1 MKRSVGILS
10 ILILNG
16 FLLNISEA
24 ALAVTSQ
31 QCAGSG
37 QTPNGGAPPHRT
49 SCCPGF
55 VELRLDNEG
64 GRGACAKVA
73 CDSKAYGRY
82 NDELDYRINVLYTE
96 TQIQVLKISKNNKV
110 EVLILDK
117 ELYKQKEKYSAQL
130 QIVGQSTEENSI
142 KDPCKSYLTEG
153 ANKLTIGLHKNKTMI
168 DLTQGNSKSCF
179 PGFAAQCSS
188 EPSYFECS
196 DPGFTKVVMH
206 PTCVNDTLYKEAS
219 TKQGSS
225 KQ

>member
-24 ALAVTSQ
+24 ALGVTSQ
-31 QCAGSG
+31 QCAGYG
-37 QTPNGGAPPHRT
+37 QTPNGGAPPHRNH
-49 SCCPGF
+49 CCPGL
-55 VELRLDNEG
+55 VELRLDEEG
-64 GRGACAKVA
+64 GRGACAKLA

-96 TQIQVLKISKNNKV
+96 KQIQVLKISKNNKV

-117 ELYKQKEKYSAQL
+117 ELDKQKEKYSAEL
-130 QIVGQSTEENSI
+130 QIGDQSTKGN
-142 KDPCKSYLTEG
+142 PCKSYLTEG

-179 PGFAAQCSS
+179 PGFEAQCSS
-188 EPSYFECS
+188 ESSYFECS
-196 DPGFTKVVMH
+196 DPDFTKIVMYGG
-206 PTCVNDTLYKEAS
+206 CLNKSSDKEES